1 MNKST
6 ALNTSEFV
14 KRTLAVFAVI
24 FFSISIRA
32 YSWYGNPWN
41 GGCGYGFNGST
52 YYGGWCGTGIPNGL
66 GWTLFGLEAASA
78 IALPTAIVDSELS
91 SSPCYN
97 FDGNF
102 DYDYAG
108 YSDPYLSYG
117 DESPY
122 VLSTPWPLCIGV
134 GYTIYPFSGWGY
146 GWGGGTGYCYNGWH
160 GCRGYDYGSSCEYYS
175 TRRGAVGGV
184 AYANGNTYYR
194 GAAAAGNVSFH
205 SQSSLAEAEQNYHV
219 RSGSFAIQAGTPGNR
234 QAFAMTS
241 KGNNYNAGAPS
252 GVRAHG
258 VTASAASDGFHS
270 QSLLAEAEQNYHVR
284 SGSFATQAGTPG
296 NRQALAMNS
305 KGNNYN
311 AGVPSGVRAHG
322 VTASAASHGF
332 HSLSTLAEAQQNY
345 QPPQVSSQSENIS
358 KSHWNA
364 SRIASP
370 IITDSKTKISSARSE
385 YVTEA
390 HPGFHGIDP
399 TGYVQSAASFR
410 RAANEVASSLGGGL
424 STHQMGPSSQSFSA
438 SSPQGFRSPSTIRQ
452 ERATSSGLS
461 SRQQVASAGRESAP
475 ATNHVSSR
483 GASTSINR
491 EAGSSKESAGV
502 VAPTTSHRVAGPG
515 VAQRSTQ
522 LQHSS
527 TGSGTSGSHSLEHGG
542 GITGAV
548 H

>member
-258 VTASAASDGFHS
+258 VTASAAS
-270 QSLLAEAEQNYHVR
+270 
-284 SGSFATQAGTPG
+284 
-296 NRQALAMNS
+296 
-305 KGNNYN
+305 
-311 AGVPSGVRAHG
+311 
-322 VTASAASHGF
+322 HGF